1 MQRIISAG
9 IIIFRRTSQGVK
21 FLILYHGRNY
31 WNFPK
36 GKVEHQEKSDQAAL
50 REVQEETGLKP
61 SELRPVTGFQ
71 TSERFSYQRG
81 KDQVFKTVVLYLAE
95 TRQPNI
101 TVSHEHEGYGW
112 FTYAEARRILSKYK
126 DSLRILDQAHDFLHR
141 RGPTQIKTRIHADER
156 KDLHAKGAGDSA
168 AHPARSHAHVR
179 PGGAH
184 GGQAAG
190 VPGGGHH
197 S

>member
-1 MQRIISAG
+1 MQRIVSAG
-9 IIIFRRTSQGVK
+9 IIIFRRTSAGVK

-50 REVQEETGLKP
+50 REVQEETGLKQH
-61 SELRPVTGFQ
+61 ELRPVAGFQ

-141 RGPTQIKTRIHADER
+141 RGSHIHA
-156 KDLHAKGAGDSA
+156 KSVGGGA
-168 AHPARSHAHVR
+168 AHSGRPHAHIR

-184 GGQAAG
+184 GGESRG
-190 VPGGGHH
+190 VSGGGGHP
-197 S
+197 